1 MCFDAVTTFHSALY
15 SFFLVTEL
23 LFNMFFVTV
32 RSVSFLHLPC
42 LYFGSPMKH
51 SSPAVPFPV
60 GCTWPKMEFLR
71 AALSRVMLLGYRA
84 YAGSVTSDTPR
95 LLCRR
100 IVPS

>member
-1 MCFDAVTTFHSALY
+1 MQ
-15 SFFLVTEL
+15 FLVFNQPCTCTAFFPVTGL

-32 RSVSFLHLPC
+32 HSISFLHLPC

-60 GCTWPKMEFLR
+60 GCMWPKMEFLW
-71 AALSRVMLLGYRA
+71 AALPRVVLLGYRA

-95 LLCRR
+95 LLCRK
-100 IVPS
+100 IMPS